1 VQVSRK
7 LICADYQTQW
17 REAHPVSDKSRRE
30 GTNITVKGCSCTRR
44 SGYAGPTDPVHE
56 ALVMAVRL
64 LCCFNLE
71 EAAPVPTAQLRNPP
85 SAQGRCTGS
94 ASRLCPIFTGLRSR
108 MSSCTST
115 RGLASW
121 QCVLQTYEVCCRA
134 AELVS
139 NTVEGSGFI
148 QASTDRATGLL
159 ESRAD
164 TAEGASRRHGIIA
177 CVGTSGET
185 RRHQRRRAMSGGRA
199 TVRETLNSLAVI
211 AHDRAISH

>member
-1 VQVSRK
+1 
-7 LICADYQTQW
+7 
-17 REAHPVSDKSRRE
+17 
-30 GTNITVKGCSCTRR
+30 
-44 SGYAGPTDPVHE
+44 
-56 ALVMAVRL
+56 MAIRL

-71 EAAPVPTAQLRNPP
+71 EAAPVPTAQLRNPLP
-85 SAQGRCTGS
+85 HKGDVLAAPRDCAQS
-94 ASRLCPIFTGLRSR
+94 LRSR

-121 QCVLQTYEVCCRA
+121 LCVLQTYEVCCRA

-139 NTVEGSGFI
+139 NTVEWSGFI

-185 RRHQRRRAMSGGRA
+185 GRHQRRRAMSGGRA
-199 TVRETLNSLAVI
+199 MVRETLNSLAVI